1 MEKQLM
7 KQEKG
12 EEVFLLNPF
21 HFSYELSSWACFP
34 WILK

>member
-1 MEKQLM
+1 MEKPLM
-7 KQEKG
+7 KEEKG

-21 HFSYELSSWACFP
+21 QFSYELSSWAGFP